1 VRWEVH
7 AAALLELLPP
17 PSGLAL
23 DVGCGEGR
31 FTRDLRARGYDVVG
45 FDTTEALVRGAQQT
59 DPGGKYA
66 VADVYSL
73 PVPDGHAAL
82 VTCVNVLQHVAN
94 LDAALA
100 EIARVLA
107 SDGVLVAAVV
117 HPIAEA
123 ATYDHENDELTVRR
137 YFSEEARRVLLG
149 EVEVVDYHRTIE
161 SYVRAF
167 HAAGFTLDE
176 LREVPGKSCSLP
188 LYLDLRAHR
197 SGL

>member
-1 VRWEVH
+1 MLVAARDGSREICALAVTTWWGSTRQRRWSE
-7 AAALLELLPP
+7 ARSK
-17 PSGLAL
+17 PS
-23 DVGCGEGR
+23 
-31 FTRDLRARGYDVVG
+31 
-45 FDTTEALVRGAQQT
+45 
-59 DPGGKYA
+59 
-66 VADVYSL
+66 
-73 PVPDGHAAL
+73 HAAL

-161 SYVRAF
+161 SYVRA
-167 HAAGFTLDE
+167 
-176 LREVPGKSCSLP
+176 
-188 LYLDLRAHR
+188 
-197 SGL
+197 